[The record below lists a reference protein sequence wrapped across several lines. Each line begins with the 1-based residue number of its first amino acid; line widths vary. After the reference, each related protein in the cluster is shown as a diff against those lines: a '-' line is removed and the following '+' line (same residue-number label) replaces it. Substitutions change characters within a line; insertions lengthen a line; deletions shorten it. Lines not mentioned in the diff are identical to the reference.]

1 MKTFEEVLA
10 CVAEEALRHELQMIF
25 RLGLCQLS
33 PSDDNIKKWND
44 EISAYNSIR
53 EEIEHGG
60 KLVYI
65 DKPAWTI
72 FDYDRFKFNKDDG
85 FETGHDNF
93 DTTKFLEA
101 YCFEDHYFYLAW
113 IKGYDTPMK
122 IKMHMD
128 PSSHIEIVS
137 LSCRNT
143 NDNSCIYF
151 WDWPEKFLAFMS
163 LPELPTNLKEERFN
177 ENV

>member
-10 CVAEEALRHELQMIF
+10 GVAEEALHHELQTIF
-25 RLGLCQLS
+25 GLGLFRLS

-44 EISAYNSIR
+44 EIAAYNGIR

-60 KLVYI
+60 KLVYV

-72 FDYDRFKFNKDDG
+72 FDYNHFKFNKNNG
-85 FETGHDNF
+85 FDPGDDNF

-101 YCFEDHYFYLAW
+101 YGFEDHWFYLAW

-122 IKMHMD
+122 IKIHID
-128 PSSHIEIVS
+128 PCSSIEVLS
-137 LSCRNT
+137 LGYKNA
-143 NDNSCIYF
+143 NDESCIYF
-151 WDWPEKFLAFMS
+151 WDWPEKFLAFMP
-163 LPELPTNLKEERFN
+163 LPDLPKEDN
-177 ENV
+177 S

>member
-10 CVAEEALRHELQMIF
+10 GVAEEALHHELQTIF
-25 RLGLCQLS
+25 GLGLFRLS

-44 EISAYNSIR
+44 EIAAYNGIR

-60 KLVYI
+60 KLVYV

-72 FDYDRFKFNKDDG
+72 FDYNHFKFNKNNG
-85 FETGHDNF
+85 FDPGDDNF

-101 YCFEDHYFYLAW
+101 YGFEDHWFYLAW

-122 IKMHMD
+122 IKIHID
-128 PSSHIEIVS
+128 PCSSIEVLS
-137 LSCRNT
+137 LGYKNA
-143 NDNSCIYF
+143 NDESCIYF
-151 WDWPEKFLAFMS
+151 WDWPEKFLAFMPLPD
-163 LPELPTNLKEERFN
+163 LPEH
-177 ENV
+177 